1 MKFQKMFVQ
10 KLGSLINAHAFD
22 NWRVGEFLYSL
33 NTIVLHLIQRLIY
46 LQVII
51 KGVLT
56 LCARCVPF

>member
-1 MKFQKMFVQ
+1 MPM
-10 KLGSLINAHAFD
+10 LFD